1 MKTRMINVIKITYLS
16 FFVSIITLS
25 ILHKEAH
32 SHWFCGHMTFNL
44 NYIEQLDSKF
54 TNQTNSWLCSCKDFH
69 ICKFQLDKW
78 QQVNHICVAA
88 TVLQRET
95 KLRDKQRFT
104 SATQVRFL
112 LCAVIRLKFYLG
124 RMQKS
129 NFRIIKIWPRACYI
143 SRQAWMRRILSRTS
157 LNLKRRTG

>member
-95 KLRDKQRFT
+95 KLRDKQREVKW
-104 SATQVRFL
+104 SPHR
-112 LCAVIRLKFYLG
+112 
-124 RMQKS
+124 
-129 NFRIIKIWPRACYI
+129 PRACYI